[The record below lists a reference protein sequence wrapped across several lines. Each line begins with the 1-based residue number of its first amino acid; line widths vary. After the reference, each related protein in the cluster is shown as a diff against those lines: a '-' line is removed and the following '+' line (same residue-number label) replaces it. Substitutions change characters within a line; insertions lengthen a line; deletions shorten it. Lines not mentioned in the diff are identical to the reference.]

1 MDCLSAEVFVFG
13 GGGGIVALNSDSSPV
28 VEVATS
34 LDSVKKWL
42 V

>member
-13 GGGGIVALNSDSSPV
+13 SIVALNSDCSLV